1 MKQKILKVLS
11 APKIVVGVVSV
22 VALVA
27 GGVSYA
33 LNKSMREEWFAKI
46 KAISQDTVSASS
58 SSPRDL
64 TLAFAMGGRIKN
76 VFVKTGDVVPA
87 GTVLASLDAENA
99 VGAINQAK
107 AAYLA
112 AQTAYDK
119 LLNGASTPDIGV
131 SQAAVNVASTA
142 LNNAEQNLIRD
153 LSLAYNNVNSIILLN
168 TNALFSNPQSSTPMF
183 GIVGLVQTNNQLI
196 NNINSERLEINNDLS
211 TWQNE
216 VSSINQNNTDVV
228 VAHSLAYMTK
238 IRSYLTDMLNTL
250 TSYTQVSVG
259 GSQLVLTESQQYVT
273 GAKVVV
279 DAAYTSITNDVQA
292 IKSAKSSL
300 DQANAALTLKE
311 SPARVE
317 DIEMAKAQVEST
329 QGALQ
334 VAQGAYN
341 NTIITA
347 PFDGKIINVAITA
360 GQIATPGIAAIEILS
375 K

>member
-1 MKQKILKVLS
+1 MKQKILKLLS
-11 APKIVVGVVSV
+11 APKIVVGVVFV
-22 VALVA
+22 IALAV
-27 GGVSYA
+27 GGASYA
-33 LNKSMREEWFAKI
+33 FNKSMREECFAKLNS
-46 KAISQDTVSASS
+46 ISQDPTAESS
-58 SSPRDL
+58 SSPQDL
-64 TLAFAMGGRIKN
+64 TLAFAMGGRIKD
-76 VFVKTGDVVPA
+76 VFVKTGDTVPA

-99 VGAINQAK
+99 IGAINQAK

-142 LNNAEQNLIRD
+142 LSNAEQNLIRD

-168 TNALFSNPQSSTPMF
+168 TNGLFSNPQSNTPTF
-183 GIVGLVQTNNQLI
+183 GIVGLVQTNNQLV

-211 TWQNE
+211 TWQSD
-216 VSSINQNNTDVV
+216 VSSVNQNNIDVV

-238 IRSYLTDMLNTL
+238 IRSYLTDMLDTL
-250 TSYTQVSVG
+250 TSYTQISVG
-259 GSQLVLTESQQYVT
+259 GSPLVLTASQQSVT

-279 DAAYTSITNDVQA
+279 DAAYTSITNDIQA

-300 DQANAALTLKE
+300 DQANAALTLKQ
-311 SPARVE
+311 SPARIE

-341 NTIITA
+341 NTIIVA
-347 PFDGKIINVAITA
+347 PFNGKITNVSIAA
-360 GQIATPGIAAIEILS
+360 GQIATPGVAAIEILS